1 MMLVD
6 ENGKLSTFKTREKL
20 LNRENEHCGR
30 RSGVLIVVGRDRC
43 GGPGH
48 RSPRAPPP
56 SHRDSRSHDNG
67 GSHHHD
73 HELNAPLTVTR
84 TQNSVHLQVVVS
96 QTNDLDDSVFE
107 LVSHSNRGHSESRD
121 LGPPVYL
128 MHCVSLT

>member
-1 MMLVD
+1 MRISIVAVVVVCSLLWAVTGVAVLAIALHEHHHHHTATHDHQDAFELV
-6 ENGKLSTFKTREKL
+6 L
-20 LNRENEHCGR
+20 HC
-30 RSGVLIVVGRDRC
+30 
-43 GGPGH
+43 
-48 RSPRAPPP
+48 
-56 SHRDSRSHDNG
+56 HDNG
-67 GSHHHD
+67 GSPHHD

>member
-1 MMLVD
+1 MNIVAGAVVCSLLWAVTGVAVLAIALHEHHHHHTATHDHQDAFELV
-6 ENGKLSTFKTREKL
+6 L
-20 LNRENEHCGR
+20 HC
-30 RSGVLIVVGRDRC
+30 
-43 GGPGH
+43 
-48 RSPRAPPP
+48 
-56 SHRDSRSHDNG
+56 HDNG